1 MTTKKIEELP
11 AFLTEEVVYPIDQ
24 GTVIDRY
31 GTIIIEAPNRQESKT
46 IEGIIGTLST
56 ETYDTPDEL
65 FDTIIGNVSDEY
77 IGRKY
82 YDDRGNNVKEMSI
95 RRGGGRDEDNPDIS
109 F

>member
-1 MTTKKIEELP
+1 MTSKKIEELP

-24 GTVIDRY
+24 GTVIERY
-31 GTIIIEAPNRQESKT
+31 GTIVIEAPNRQESNT
-46 IEGIIGTLST
+46 IEGIIGTLSN
-56 ETYDTPDEL
+56 ETYDSPDEL

-82 YDDRGNNVKEMSI
+82 YDDRGNNIKEMSI
-95 RRGGGRDEDNPDIS
+95 HLEGDRGEDDPDIS